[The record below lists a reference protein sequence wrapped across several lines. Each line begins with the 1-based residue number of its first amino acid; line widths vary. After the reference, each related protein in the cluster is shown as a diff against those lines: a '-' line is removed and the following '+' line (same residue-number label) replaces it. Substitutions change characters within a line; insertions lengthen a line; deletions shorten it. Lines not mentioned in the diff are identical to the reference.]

1 MSCTP
6 IPRSS
11 PTAYPPLATEHSSGT
26 RVLPS
31 MSHSLARCLVGF
43 SLSIYIA
50 LCFSFSPPCSLP
62 LFLSS
67 PHSLSVPLFLE
78 PPSSP
83 KNRQVRYYRRH
94 ITNAELVVI
103 DWMPGTWICQLVWQ
117 TNPFRSSFSPR
128 FLHHP
133 PTFLRMSHFGER
145 K

>member
-1 MSCTP
+1 MH
-6 IPRSS
+6 
-11 PTAYPPLATEHSSGT
+11 AYPAILSDRLSTPGHRTFFGNPGATFHE
-26 RVLPS
+26 
-31 MSHSLARCLVGF
+31 SLASKVPCRF
-43 SLSIYIA
+43 LSVY
-50 LCFSFSPPCSLP
+50 LYSSMLLLLSPLLSSSLP
-62 LFLSS
+62 P